1 MILNEICGKLVIYI
15 IMKKILLLI
24 SLTLFLVLPISALA
38 MTEEGSSVKVE
49 SGEALNYNL
58 LKIANTIEINGEVN
72 GDVIVAGG
80 TLEIN
85 GPVRGDVLAVANLVK
100 INSEIDGDVR
110 IVANQAEING
120 QIFKNFN
127 VFANEVRVNDKAQI
141 GGDLT
146 AWGGKITLLGKISG
160 DVDGGGK
167 NVNLGGEVGGHV
179 NLKIE
184 SDGDFK
190 LADNVNI
197 GGDLF
202 YQAAKQ
208 TEIPQTSQIK
218 GKVNYLII
226 KEEPINNFLNLAYW
240 FGKII
245 SFFGLLLVAVI
256 ISLLWPD
263 KLKKF
268 SRLVMENLTSNLLRG
283 IILLLVVPLI
293 IIGLLLSVIGIPL
306 AIIILAFYLLI
317 IYLSKIVLA
326 VWLGERFFSGIKSA
340 VVSLALG
347 LLIIVVAI
355 SLPYVGRLLNLIIIC
370 LVLGGLGRN
379 FRELLKINQN

>member
-1 MILNEICGKLVIYI
+1 
-15 IMKKILLLI
+15 MKKNLFLI
-24 SLTLFLVLPISALA
+24 SLTLFLILPISALA
-38 MTEEGSSVKVE
+38 ITEEGSSVKVE
-49 SGEALNYNL
+49 SGEVLNYNL

-72 GDVIVAGG
+72 GDVVVAGG

-100 INSEIDGDVR
+100 INSEIDGNVR

-141 GGDLT
+141 IGDLT

-167 NVNLGGEVGGHV
+167 NINLGGEIGGNV
-179 NLKIE
+179 NLKIKP
-184 SDGDFK
+184 DGDFK
-190 LADNVNI
+190 LADNINI

-208 TEIPQTSQIK
+208 IEIPQTSQIK
-218 GKVNYLII
+218 GKVNYLIT
-226 KEEPINNFLNLAYW
+226 KEGPINKFLNLAYW

-256 ISLLWPD
+256 ILSLWPD

-268 SRLVMENLTSNLLRG
+268 SRLAAGNLSSNLLKG

-306 AIIILAFYLLI
+306 AIIILALYLLI

-326 VWLGERFFSGIKSA
+326 LWLSERFFSGIKSA
-340 VVSLALG
+340 VISLALG
-347 LLIIVVAI
+347 LLVIVVAI
-355 SLPYVGRLLNLIIIC
+355 NLPYVGGLLNLIIIC
-370 LVLGGLGRN
+370 LVLGGLGQN